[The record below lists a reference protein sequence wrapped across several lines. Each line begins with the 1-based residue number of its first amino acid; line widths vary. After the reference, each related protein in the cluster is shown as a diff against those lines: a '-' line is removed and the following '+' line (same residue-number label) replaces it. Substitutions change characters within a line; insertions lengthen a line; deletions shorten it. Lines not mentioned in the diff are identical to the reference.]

1 MRLGKREGERP
12 SLWQKIRDVAFT
24 DVNVIVRGLDE
35 GSLEKIEETLLAA
48 DFGVPATMQLVDV
61 VEAESR
67 SGRIRTEQEFVDVV
81 EREILKIL
89 QDGQP
94 AVAGGAAA
102 GVTSGGSAGAAGG
115 AAAGGSA
122 AAPAVKRTWWGGTRE
137 TSHATSSSNGT
148 GDMLTFAAEP
158 PTVILMVG
166 VNGVGKTT
174 TIGKL
179 AHKLKGE
186 DRRVLLAAG
195 DTFRAGAIDQLRV
208 WADRVG
214 VEFVGAQPGADPASV
229 AFDAIDAA
237 ITRKSDVVI
246 IDTAG
251 RLHTQDDLMTELAKI
266 GRVVDRKLPG
276 APHETLLVLD
286 ATVGQNAVAQ
296 ARTFRKALPLT
307 GLVLAKLDSTA
318 RGGIVVALK
327 KEFNLPVKLVG
338 TGEGV
343 GELQPFDPTSFAK
356 SVLEE

>member
-24 DVNVIVRGLDE
+24 DVNVLVRGLDE

-48 DFGVPATMQLVDV
+48 DFGVPATMQLVDM

-89 QDGQP
+89 REGQP
-94 AVAGGAAA
+94 AGAGGSGNGGAASA
-102 GVTSGGSAGAAGG
+102 SAGAGGG
-115 AAAGGSA
+115 ASRASPPE
-122 AAPAVKRTWWGGTRE
+122 PAQPKRTWWGGTRE
-137 TSHATSSSNGT
+137 TSHATSSANGT
-148 GDMLTFAAEP
+148 GDALTFAAEP

-186 DRRVLLAAG
+186 GRRVLLAAG

-214 VEFVGAQPGADPASV
+214 VDFVGAQPGADPASV

-237 ITRKSDVVI
+237 FSRKSDVVI

-296 ARTFRKALPLT
+296 ARTFRKALPIT

-318 RGGIVVALK
+318 RGGIVIALK

-343 GELQPFDPTSFAK
+343 SELQPFDPDAFAK
-356 SVLEE
+356 SVLEA